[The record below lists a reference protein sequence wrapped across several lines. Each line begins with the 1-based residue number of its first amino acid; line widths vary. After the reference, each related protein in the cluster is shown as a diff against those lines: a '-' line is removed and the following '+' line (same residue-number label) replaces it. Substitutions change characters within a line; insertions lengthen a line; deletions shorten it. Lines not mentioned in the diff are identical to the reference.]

1 MLNFDLT
8 ICPDADALA
17 TRAATL
23 IVDASLEAIRERGRF
38 AIVLS
43 GGSTPEKTYD
53 QLARPESRDAIDWS
67 RTYLFVGDER
77 FVAADDP
84 SNNFAMIRRSLI
96 ERVPVPP
103 ANVLPIGTAYPS
115 VAVSAAAYNRT
126 LEQFFKLPAE
136 SPPPRF
142 DLVLLG
148 LGDDGHTASLF
159 PGKPALEVAEAWV
172 TSSPPGVLPPPVD
185 RITLTFP
192 ILNRARQVLFLV
204 AGAKK
209 ANVVRRILRE
219 SPPRDEMPAAGIV
232 PDEGRVTWLLDT
244 GAASAL
250 PQSHPSTWSSVR

>member
-17 TRAATL
+17 TRAAAL
-23 IVDASLEAIRERGRF
+23 IVDAAREAISGRGRF
-38 AIVLS
+38 TLVLS
-43 GGSTPEKTYD
+43 GGSTPENTYS
-53 QLARPESRDAIDWS
+53 QLARDENRSAIDWS
-67 RTYLFVGDER
+67 RTFLFVGDER
-77 FVAADDP
+77 FVAADDAA
-84 SNNFAMIRRSLI
+84 NNLAMIRRSLI

-103 ANVLPIGTAYPS
+103 ANVLPIRTDYPS
-115 VAVSAAAYNRT
+115 VAAAAAAYNTT
-126 LEQFFKLPAE
+126 LEQFFKL
-136 SPPPRF
+136 SVGSGPPRF

-159 PGKPALEVAEAWV
+159 PGKPALEVSDVWV

-192 ILNRARQVLFLV
+192 ILNRARQILFLV

-209 ANVVRRILRE
+209 ANVVRRILLDA
-219 SPPRDEMPAAGIV
+219 PPRGEMPAAGII
-232 PDEGRVTWLLDT
+232 PDEGLVTWLLDT

-250 PQSHPSTWSSVR
+250 PDSHPSTW